1 MRGVTGRAG
10 VAVPLVVA
18 ALLATAGCGQKP
30 SGSSEADSSGGGF
43 QACMVLDIGGVD
55 DHSFNQGSWAGM
67 QQAAKHDSDID
78 VSNVTSG
85 SQNDYVPNLEAQVRK
100 GCGLIIGV
108 GGPMADAVKK
118 VAKKHPDTN
127 FALID
132 AATGQPNVKGIVYNS
147 AQASFLG
154 GYLAAGMTKTGKVA
168 TFGGLPIPP
177 VTTYMDGYWEGVQ
190 YYNKVNGTHVKVL
203 GWNENKPKSGT
214 FANSFSDQG
223 KGRQIAT
230 ALNRQGADIILP
242 LAGATSLGTLAA
254 AKASDG
260 KLNLIWADFDGCK
273 VLPDSCKYFISSVY
287 KNLPDSVAKIVE
299 DAAGGK
305 FSADS
310 YVGTLANGGVDIAPY
325 HQWADRV
332 PAKLKK
338 GVAKAK
344 SDIISGDINIT
355 SPTQPK

>member
-1 MRGVTGRAG
+1 MRRVTGRAG
-10 VAVPLVVA
+10 VAVLLA
-18 ALLATAGCGQKP
+18 ALLAVAGCGQKP
-30 SGSSEADSSGGGF
+30 SGSADKGSTGGF
-43 QACMVLDIGGVD
+43 KACMVLDIGGVD
-55 DHSFNQGSWAGM
+55 DHAFNQGSWAGM

-78 VSNVTSG
+78 VSYVTSS

-100 GCGLIIGV
+100 GCRLIIGV

-118 VAKKHPDTN
+118 VAKKHPDDK
-127 FALID
+127 FAVID
-132 AATGQPNVKGIVYNS
+132 SSTGQSNVKGIVYNS

-168 TFGGLPIPP
+168 TFGGLNIPP
-177 VTTYMDGYWEGVQ
+177 VTTYMDGFWEGVQ
-190 YYNKVNGTHVKVL
+190 YYNKVNHEHVDVL
-203 GWNENKPKSGT
+203 GWNEKNPKAGT
-214 FANSFSDQG
+214 FAQSFSDQG

-230 ALNRQGADIILP
+230 ALNGQGADIILP
-242 LAGATSLGTLAA
+242 LAGATSLGTVAA
-254 AKASDG
+254 AKSSGG

-273 VLPDSCKYFISSVY
+273 ALPDSCKYFISSVY
-287 KNLPDSVAKIVE
+287 KNLPDSVAKIVQ
-299 DAAGGK
+299 DAANDK
-305 FSADS
+305 FSAKS

-325 HQWADRV
+325 HKWAGRV

-344 SDIISGDINIT
+344 SDIISGDIKIT